1 MAASNTSETRLE
13 QHMRSKF
20 AAERIYSEELIQ
32 KATLPTRDNLTMAY
46 VIHESENESDTT
58 SKEDETRVV
67 LIMGYSYRKE
77 EWAPMVDAM
86 MTQWEA
92 SGSKSKLKLL
102 SFDNR
107 GVGHSDAPWGRYS
120 TQMMAEDTLALM
132 DHLGWTTAHIVGTS
146 MGGMI
151 SQELALMTP
160 KRVQSLS
167 LVVSARGKFC
177 PAYSALGPIIKSTSS
192 SDVEVI
198 TSCVVSFL
206 YPEAYA
212 NQPIGDSG
220 KKTMR
225 DVLHAYHKTGSAA
238 RGPPVASGALGQSS
252 ALIFHFV
259 SDERLLEIR
268 DHGYPILIVGA
279 KEDQAIDVSHAHHF
293 QKMLTGDHVTSKIY
307 DDAGHAV
314 FLQHID
320 EVASDILGVIRPAK

>member
-1 MAASNTSETRLE
+1 MQR
-13 QHMRSKF
+13 HMSSKF

-77 EWAPMVDAM
+77 EWAPTVDAM

-132 DHLGWTTAHIVGTS
+132 DHLGWTTAHIVGVS

-151 SQELALMTP
+151 AQELVLRAP

-167 LVVSARGKFC
+167 LLVTSRGKFC
-177 PAYSALGPIIKSTSS
+177 PAYSTLPGIVRSTTSN
-192 SDVEVI
+192 DPKVI
-198 TSCVVSFL
+198 TSLIVPFL
-206 YPEAYA
+206 YPASFLD
-212 NQPIGDSG
+212 QPLGEG
-220 KKTMR
+220 KVMR
-225 DVLHAYHKTGSAA
+225 SVFYDYHRYGSAS
-238 RGPPVASGALGQSS
+238 RGTMGAPGVCGQSA
-252 ALIFHFV
+252 ALVLHFV
-259 SDERLLEIR
+259 SDERLLAVR
-268 DHGYPILIVGA
+268 DQGYPILIVGA
-279 KEDQAIDVSHAHHF
+279 QEDQAIDVSHTHHF
-293 QKMLTGDHVTSKIY
+293 QQVLTGDHVTSKIY
-307 DDAGHAV
+307 DGAGHGV
-314 FLQHID
+314 FLQCMD
-320 EVASDILGVIRPAK
+320 DVASDILGVIQRGGAK